1 MFSLVFIFF
10 FKDPPILEVNET
22 VVELSQKAHNKFSLQ
37 IDSRLLNNTN
47 GPITHVGVL
56 VTSDLPGRF
65 LLVSVRKSCTVFMPC
80 YGLLS
85 SFFFFFF
92 CCADRKTSHALG
104 HS

>member
-10 FKDPPILEVNET
+10 SKDPPILEVNET
-22 VVELSQKAHNKFSLQ
+22 VVEVSQKAHNKFSLQ

-65 LLVSVRKSCTVFMPC
+65 LLVSVRKSCIYAM
-80 YGLLS
+80 LW
-85 SFFFFFF
+85 
-92 CCADRKTSHALG
+92 
-104 HS
+104 